1 MVKDSKKI
9 WYKAARTI
17 VKAGQ
22 LPMVVNDTLLE
33 LLQLIMTEEQ
43 ADFIAIFKKPSL
55 SINQIREKTSLN
67 NEVVNLKS

>member
-22 LPMVVNDTLLE
+22 LPMFVNDTLLE
-33 LLQLIMTEEQ
+33 LLQLIMTE
-43 ADFIAIFKKPSL
+43 
-55 SINQIREKTSLN
+55 
-67 NEVVNLKS
+67 

>member
-33 LLQLIMTEEQ
+33 LLQL
-43 ADFIAIFKKPSL
+43 S
-55 SINQIREKTSLN
+55 S
-67 NEVVNLKS
+67 